1 LQCAQCH
8 DHPLVDDYLQADYYG
23 LKAFVNRGV
32 LFDDSKE
39 KKLYYAETAEGD
51 VTFKSVF
58 TGYAR
63 DYVLPKLP
71 QDPPVDEP
79 VLLAADAYVVAP
91 AKGVRP
97 IPKYSRRAQL
107 ATLATDGSNG
117 AFNRNLANRL
127 WAVMMGRGLVHPL
140 DMVHSANPAVESQL
154 LTVLADELVKMKF
167 DARTFLREL
176 ALSQTYQRASEM
188 PTPADLPVD
197 PATGVATM
205 AAWTSQAEA
214 LAADLPG
221 LETAARA
228 TSGEFDSAYETFSKC
243 ASAREAAAKS
253 HGEAKKAS
261 DEVAAALAAAV
272 KDAAAKDE
280 ILKALVEARVKADVA
295 VAKLPDDKPLAEA
308 AAQFKT
314 RANEV
319 DTQLAELRKQINE
332 KQPQVQATSLK
343 LAEAD
348 KVLEQAAAELTVA
361 RAALDTAETAARDA
375 RLKFRDA
382 QSKAAELA
390 ARLTAGQK
398 VIDYLALAEAS
409 AQSQAATRAANENYA
424 AVKAQASIA
433 PEALLAAEETGL
445 AAAEK
450 AAEDEMALKAAWKT
464 LADNATVRFMLSPLK
479 PLTPEQLAWA
489 TMQSA
494 GIVDRQA
501 ASLAEQVQ
509 KDIDAKAD
517 LSDEQRA
524 TESAKL
530 LDVRLE
536 EKLRGNVK
544 KYVGLFGQEPGQPAT
559 FQATVHQ
566 ALFLANGGVL
576 IDWIKPAGNNL
587 TERLAKLDEPDAVA
601 DELVLTVLTRPP
613 TDAERALVKDFW
625 PAAPD
630 KRAEAAREMVWGLL
644 TSTEFRFNH

>member
-1 LQCAQCH
+1 MATTFDVMVMERRRQRRLPGPEWTVTDEEWREYLRQSFADNKPLNQLAHEILAADGVDPALRPAVKFYFDRDGDPDLLARDIGRLFFGRDLQCAQCH

-450 AAEDEMALKAAWKT
+450 AAHARAVGLGHDAIG
-464 LADNATVRFMLSPLK
+464 RHRR
-479 PLTPEQLAWA
+479 
-489 TMQSA
+489 SA
-494 GIVDRQA
+494 GRLAGRTSPEGHRRQ
-501 ASLAEQVQ
+501 SRP
-509 KDIDAKAD
+509 IG
-517 LSDEQRA
+517 RA
-524 TESAKL
+524 T
-530 LDVRLE
+530 R
-536 EKLRGNVK
+536 
-544 KYVGLFGQEPGQPAT
+544 
-559 FQATVHQ
+559 H
-566 ALFLANGGVL
+566 
-576 IDWIKPAGNNL
+576 
-587 TERLAKLDEPDAVA
+587 
-601 DELVLTVLTRPP
+601 
-613 TDAERALVKDFW
+613 
-625 PAAPD
+625 
-630 KRAEAAREMVWGLL
+630 
-644 TSTEFRFNH
+644 